1 MANRRMKRCSMSL
14 GKCKSKPQDIISHL
28 LECLASERQETTSVG
43 EAQVEKRK
51 PSLSVGRNVNWCSH
65 YGKPY
70 GGSSKNFK
78 KELSYNPAILLLSIY
93 PKKMKT
99 VTQKD
104 ICTPMFT
111 WLIHVNQDMSE

>member
-1 MANRRMKRCSMSL
+1 MANRKMKTCSMSL
-14 GKCKSKPQDIISHL
+14 GKCKSKSQDTISHL

-51 PSLSVGRNVNWCSH
+51 PSLTVGGNVNRCSH

-70 GGSSKNFK
+70 RGSSKNFK
-78 KELSYNPAILLLSIY
+78 KDLSYNPAILLLGIY

-99 VTQKD
+99 VNSKRYMH
-104 ICTPMFT
+104 PYVH
-111 WLIHVNQDMSE
+111 LVNSH